1 MINIGSAFLG
11 AKGPK
16 DPKQH
21 RQWTINSAH
30 FTERHSLFM
39 IIVLGEVVVA
49 IGAKA
54 TGVVEKTGLSF
65 ELAFGVV
72 LATSIAC
79 MYWWS
84 YFSYIPKVLEHALK
98 TSPPHLKGKSARD
111 LFSFGLFPIVIALIF
126 YAVVAK
132 HFIVHPFEKLS
143 LKDLILLAI
152 SGAGF
157 YTAILANQYR
167 LVKYISKERLTG
179 LLAILAIC
187 FVGQYVDGWITIS
200 LFSVTLCI
208 VSIVLWRAF
217 MNSEINKEISGS

>member
-1 MINIGSAFLG
+1 
-11 AKGPK
+11 
-16 DPKQH
+16 
-21 RQWTINSAH
+21 
-30 FTERHSLFM
+30 
-39 IIVLGEVVVA
+39 
-49 IGAKA
+49 
-54 TGVVEKTGLSF
+54 
-65 ELAFGVV
+65 
-72 LATSIAC
+72 
-79 MYWWS
+79 
-84 YFSYIPKVLEHALK
+84 IPKVLEHALK

-157 YTAILANQYR
+157 YAAILANQYR

-200 LFSVTLCI
+200 LFSATLCI